1 MNAKNLDTR
10 IKLHDKFS
18 INQQG
23 WFPWIFEQID
33 FSTVYRLLELGC
45 GNGKL
50 WENNTY
56 NLRNR
61 EIFLSDN
68 SEGMIDEIRQKL
80 GNDYN
85 YIVADCQSIPF
96 KNNYFDTIVAN
107 HMLFYLKDLKQ
118 GLTEITR
125 VLKNNGTFYCTT
137 YSKYHMQ
144 EISELAQNFDS
155 RISLSD
161 DPLPER
167 FGLENGKD
175 ILKSYFNY
183 VELKKYE
190 DYLLI
195 TEAQPL
201 IDYILSCHG
210 NQNEYLG
217 NRLKE
222 FKIYIEDLIKESQG
236 IKITKDSGLFI

>member
-1 MNAKNLDTR
+1 
-10 IKLHDKFS
+10 
-18 INQQG
+18 
-23 WFPWIFEQID
+23 
-33 FSTVYRLLELGC
+33 
-45 GNGKL
+45 
-50 WENNTY
+50 
-56 NLRNR
+56 
-61 EIFLSDN
+61 
-68 SEGMIDEIRQKL
+68 
-80 GNDYN
+80 
-85 YIVADCQSIPF
+85 
-96 KNNYFDTIVAN
+96 
-107 HMLFYLKDLKQ
+107 
-118 GLTEITR
+118 
-125 VLKNNGTFYCTT
+125 
-137 YSKYHMQ
+137 MQ

-222 FKIYIEDLIKESQG
+222 FKIYIED
-236 IKITKDSGLFI
+236 